1 VTYSLTVESAV
12 AVCVTITILIFMFV
26 GGRR

>member
-1 VTYSLTVESAV
+1 VIYSLTVELLV
-12 AVCVTITILIFMFV
+12 AVTITIVVLIFMFV